1 MKSTGKAESVLA
13 GPLDAC
19 FRLVQEDLTTFL
31 SGTAEYWPCISF
43 TSHCCWSTFHFCSTV
58 SNAWLR
64 PVNEILL
71 GRVYRLNFDCFQV
84 LFGDSKEFYL
94 EKTKGKLAS
103 RHPFS
108 KVCFQ
113 SSIPRYFLFKFKR
126 KSDWIFKLLLNCL
139 LNPRTYKG
147 GGGGNVLPIR
157 FFWVFFFLEDK
168 TLPPHVFSS
177 CLFISRAD
185 FETSLVMISSYGYKI
200 WRHK

>member
-1 MKSTGKAESVLA
+1 M
-13 GPLDAC
+13 
-19 FRLVQEDLTTFL
+19 Q
-31 SGTAEYWPCISF
+31 
-43 TSHCCWSTFHFCSTV
+43 
-58 SNAWLR
+58 
-64 PVNEILL
+64 PVNEIVL
-71 GRVYRLNFDCFQV
+71 GRVYRLNFHCFQV

-147 GGGGNVLPIR
+147 GGRGGGGCSSHKVFLS
-157 FFWVFFFLEDK
+157 FFFFLEDK

-177 CLFISRAD
+177 CLFIPRAD
-185 FETSLVMISSYGYKI
+185 FETSLEMISSYGYKI
-200 WRHK
+200 

>member
-43 TSHCCWSTFHFCSTV
+43 TSHRCWSIFQFCSTV
-58 SNAWLR
+58 SNAWLQ
-64 PVNEILL
+64 PVNEIVL

-113 SSIPRYFLFKFKR
+113 SSILDTFFLSLKENLTGSLNFY
-126 KSDWIFKLLLNCL
+126 WIVFLSTKV
-139 LNPRTYKG
+139 G
-147 GGGGNVLPIR
+147 GGECTPHKVFLI
-157 FFWVFFFLEDK
+157 FFFSRIKHQHL
-168 TLPPHVFSS
+168 TFSVAVR
-177 CLFISRAD
+177 L
-185 FETSLVMISSYGYKI
+185 SLAQILRQV
-200 WRHK
+200 

>member
-43 TSHCCWSTFHFCSTV
+43 TSHCCWSIFHFCSTV
-58 SNAWLR
+58 SNAWLQ
-64 PVNEILL
+64 PVNEIVL

-113 SSIPRYFLFKFKR
+113 SSILDTSFLSLKENLTRSLNFY
-126 KSDWIFKLLLNCL
+126 WIVFLTLR
-139 LNPRTYKG
+139 RTRGREG
-147 GGGGNVLPIR
+147 GGSVLPIR
-157 FFWVFFFLEDK
+157 FFWFFF
-168 TLPPHVFSS
+168 P
-177 CLFISRAD
+177 R
-185 FETSLVMISSYGYKI
+185 G
-200 WRHK
+200 